1 MATRALIGYLS
12 DDGSTFVC
20 TYNHYDGYPDGL
32 GKTLNDHYN
41 SDDKA
46 EDVASTGYISYI
58 DDDGTINSKY
68 DEAPNR
74 LKLSGDFDEEDMLE
88 IASKVDEYGGD
99 YGYVWYDGEWHT
111 LKNRGI
117 RAMAEDL
124 EDAMES
130 TVEEF
135 DEDEY
140 ESDIMNDTMDESYQS
155 KWKKFL
161 NEDDSDETDMIFDYA
176 DRLLG
181 AGVEDFEALADFYAD
196 NPDEVP
202 EPMDAG
208 FFLKYKDEIVNAAN
222 DQYRYDSSDAGME

>member
-1 MATRALIGYLS
+1 MATRALIGYLNS
-12 DDGSTFVC
+12 DNTITT
-20 TYNHYDGYPDGL
+20 TYNHYDGYPENLGKALDRHYDTDERAKEIANMGYVSFVEPVNGDIEANNKSAPITVGDEDLISSLQYFKEQADGTDYAYLYIPGL
-32 GKTLNDHYN
+32 GDWVVSPTFVRM
-41 SDDKA
+41 
-46 EDVASTGYISYI
+46 EV
-58 DDDGTINSKY
+58 
-68 DEAPNR
+68 
-74 LKLSGDFDEEDMLE
+74 F
-88 IASKVDEYGGD
+88 VD
-99 YGYVWYDGEWHT
+99 T
-111 LKNRGI
+111 FI
-117 RAMAEDL
+117 
-124 EDAMES
+124 DAMES

-140 ESDIMNDTMDESYQS
+140 ESDITNDTMDESYQS
-155 KWKKFL
+155 KWKKFI

>member
-124 EDAMES
+124 EDAIGIG
-130 TVEEF
+130 TNP
-135 DEDEY
+135 D
-140 ESDIMNDTMDESYQS
+140 NDTLQEKVEMDYKQ
-155 KWKKFL
+155 KWNQFITENQAVDNMWAVYVKSLVNDIRL
-161 NEDDSDETDMIFDYA
+161 NGIADYTDYKEDDFIEDYENYIA
-176 DRLLG
+176 DK
-181 AGVEDFEALADFYAD
+181 
-196 NPDEVP
+196 
-202 EPMDAG
+202 MD
-208 FFLKYKDEIVNAAN
+208 
-222 DQYRYDSSDAGME
+222 S